1 MPAYFI
7 DLTHTT
13 ATTTTT
19 VAASSLVFIEN
30 KYL

>member
-1 MPAYFI
+1 VPAYFI